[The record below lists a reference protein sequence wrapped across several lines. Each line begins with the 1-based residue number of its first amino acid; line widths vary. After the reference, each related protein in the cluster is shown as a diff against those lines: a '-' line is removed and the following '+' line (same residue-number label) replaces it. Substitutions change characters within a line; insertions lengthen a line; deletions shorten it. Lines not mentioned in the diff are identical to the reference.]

1 MKYFI
6 QLKIYLN
13 CPKVKAYQHL
23 SALSQVPVDCPR
35 ALQPAEQA
43 QSPKK
48 QRNPASLLT
57 IKVKETIAKNKI
69 FMIIFELVIYV

>member
-1 MKYFI
+1 MSLINKII
-6 QLKIYLN
+6 QKLIGT
-13 CPKVKAYQHL
+13 YQHL
-23 SALSQVPVDCPR
+23 SALSQVPEDCPR

-57 IKVKETIAKNKI
+57 IKVKETIAKNKT
-69 FMIIFELVIYV
+69 FMIIFVFVIYV

>member
-1 MKYFI
+1 MYE
-6 QLKIYLN
+6 LYLN
-13 CPKVKAYQHL
+13 YPKFKTYQHL
-23 SALSQVPVDCPR
+23 SSLSQVPEDCPR

-57 IKVKETIAKNKI
+57 IKVKATIAKNKT
-69 FMIIFELVIYV
+69 FMIIFVFVIYV